1 MALSASLLLRQNQS
15 LVMTPQLMQSIQLL
29 QMTHF
34 ELTQFIAQEVERNP
48 LLEIAANDGDLSSD
62 SPVDAE
68 NFGDADSEG
77 SDKSAP
83 VTADSDDWYGDRAA
97 NLGEQLDTSF
107 ENVFPDDTEPRK
119 PDAPELAG
127 QWKSM
132 PGQESG
138 ESYDLDDFVA
148 AKQTLSDHLNQQ
160 LPLAISSVEDRM
172 IADAL
177 IGQLDETGYIAVDA
191 VEDVAERLG
200 AAPSAVERILE
211 KLQGFDPPGVFS
223 RSLSECLAIQLAQK
237 DRLDPAMRAL
247 STIWSFWR
255 NGISLL

>member
-48 LLEIAANDGDLSSD
+48 LLEIAANDGDLGSD
-62 SPVDAE
+62 TPVDVD
-68 NFGDADSEG
+68 NFGDAEA
-77 SDKSAP
+77 SDAAVR
-83 VTADSDDWYGDRAA
+83 VTPDSDDWYGERAA

-107 ENVFPDDTEPRK
+107 ENVFPDDGEPRK
-119 PDAPELAG
+119 ADAPELAS

-148 AKQTLSDHLNQQ
+148 ARQSLSDHLNQQ
-160 LPLAISSVEDRM
+160 LPLAISAAEDRM

-177 IGQLDETGYIAVDA
+177 IGQLDETGYIAADA
-191 VEDVAERLG
+191 VDDVAERLG
-200 AAPSAVERILE
+200 ATPSAVEYVL
-211 KLQGFDPPGVFS
+211 KTLQGFDPPGIFS
-223 RSLSECLAIQLAQK
+223 RSLSECLATQLAQK
-237 DRLDPAMRAL
+237 DRLDPAMRA
-247 STIWSFWR
+247 FCR
-255 NGISLL
+255 